1 MGASASTRKAG
12 GLLTAEQKAEIVQQ
26 VGVVPTSEWAADASE
41 LTDLEAARAEVLRLR
56 RIIHDAVRDA
66 ASRAPS
72 GSPREDEDALDGASS
87 PGARRKKRDG
97 AVRQAVREVGH
108 RADDVYVPVRFEKSA
123 AVEAM
128 LRTMFRTNRLFEKC
142 VSPSAADE
150 AAALIAAFEP
160 RSVRPGETIIRQGS
174 QGEHFY
180 VIEAGAVEISVTT
193 QGNELVVGAL
203 EAGASFGELALVYG
217 TPRTATVNAVGAC
230 QLWQISRRVYRQIEL
245 HFKVGRAYFYYPPS
259 RERAS

>member
-12 GLLTAEQKAEIVQQ
+12 GLTPRRPRSSSRS
-26 VGVVPTSEWAADASE
+26 GSPTSEWAADASE
-41 LTDLEAARAEVLRLR
+41 LTDLEAARAEVPGCAAS
-56 RIIHDAVRDA
+56 HDAARA
-66 ASRAPS
+66 RPRAPS

-160 RSVRPGETIIRQGS
+160 RSVRPARPS
-174 QGEHFY
+174 S
-180 VIEAGAVEISVTT
+180 A
-193 QGNELVVGAL
+193 
-203 EAGASFGELALVYG
+203 
-217 TPRTATVNAVGAC
+217 
-230 QLWQISRRVYRQIEL
+230 
-245 HFKVGRAYFYYPPS
+245 RAA
-259 RERAS
+259 RASTST